1 MNTKKYKNKRV
12 REPNI
17 VDTFTINGQKF
28 NIQLTNHGG
37 RRLKDRHIDLFLV
50 ISAILSLGEKKLLSY
65 VNANKDIMIID
76 KEHNFS
82 VVFTISD
89 NIIYIITVIK
99 KADVHVKTGTIAV
112 NL

>member
-28 NIQLTNHGG
+28 NIQLTNHAG
-37 RRLKDRHIDLFLV
+37 RRLKDRNIDSFQA

-65 VNANKDIMIID
+65 INTNKDIVVID

-82 VVFTISD
+82 IVFSISD
-89 NIIYIITVIK
+89 NIIYIITVIEK
-99 KADVHVKTGTIAV
+99 VASIIGIFFDLVS
-112 NL
+112 